1 MGLKTIIFYTKV
13 AVSLAAGLLAGILG
27 IGGIA
32 GIAFF
37 IFMFFLSTAILLTLK
52 RDLIFKLGFYKA
64 YREGVGSS
72 LIAFML
78 TWSIATSLMLNQPT
92 LYVASTSF
100 GPHPIS
106 FTNGTV
112 VPSNLKPLNST
123 FNAVYVIKS
132 SENKTWKVMLGVY
145 SDYDGETTLELSRCS
160 VTYIKSD
167 NAVKLSSTI
176 SLETLNQSKFRWGIE
191 FSKENSKVFMTYEGK
206 KERLEEG
213 EVITLELR
221 GAASTYSVHISLFEN
236 HLKLEAGPISME
248 DNSLNLTGTPFSDTI
263 SFVVVE
269 EEFIYAFEYY
279 LYTSRTIGFEEEY
292 LVLEK
297 PP

>member
-1 MGLKTIIFYTKV
+1 
-13 AVSLAAGLLAGILG
+13 
-27 IGGIA
+27 
-32 GIAFF
+32 
-37 IFMFFLSTAILLTLK
+37 LK

-92 LYVASTSF
+92 IYMASTSI

-106 FTNGTV
+106 FPNGTL
-112 VPSNLKPLNST
+112 VPPNLKPLNST

-145 SDYDGETTLELSRCS
+145 SDYDRETTLELSRCS
-160 VTYIKSD
+160 VTYIKSG
-167 NAVKLSSTI
+167 NTVKLSSTI
-176 SLETLNQSKFRWGIE
+176 SLEKLNQSKFRWGIE
-191 FSKENSKVFMTYEGK
+191 FSMEDSEVFMTYEGR

-213 EVITLELR
+213 GVKTVELR
-221 GAASTYSVHISLFEN
+221 GAASTYSVRISLLPD

-248 DNSLNLTGTPFSDTI
+248 DNSLNLTMTPFSDTI
-263 SFVVVE
+263 SFVMVD

-279 LYTSRTIGFEEEY
+279 LYTPRTIGFEEEY